1 MSTRFGDLKGDL
13 LAMVG
18 ALEREGTASGG
29 TGTTLV
35 DAGVL
40 VDADDTFKNF
50 RVYVHDGVDQG
61 DEKLITASS
70 SSGASVTAAF
80 AATPDNTSKYYIY
93 STYKNVTIERAFK
106 IALRF
111 LRRRTLLP
119 KVDESLTLG
128 DPTLAASYELTVPT
142 GFAAIR
148 SIWREDTSLAG
159 LFTLHVPGPGDSDCP
174 WWYPVRSATRKIRLD
189 KAIADHHGWIE
200 SGKKLRIVGQAFET
214 EPTTDDSTL
223 DINTGPLLTLAAAL
237 LRLQTLN
244 SVEQIGPTRDALV
257 KAIERLELGRGFE
270 QGTVIIEE
278 M

>member
-29 TGTTLV
+29 TATTLV

-40 VDADDTFKNF
+40 VDAEDYFKNF
-50 RVYVHDGVDQG
+50 RVYVHDGTDQG

-80 AATPDNTSKYYIY
+80 AATPSTDSKYYIY
-93 STYKNVTIERAFK
+93 STYKNVTVERALK

-119 KVDESLTLG
+119 KVDETVTLG
-128 DPTLAASYELTVPT
+128 DPTLAATYEISVPT

-148 SIWREDTSLAG
+148 SIWREEAAG
-159 LFTLHVPGPGDSDCP
+159 FYTMHIPGPGDTDCP
-174 WWYPVRSATRKIRLD
+174 WWYPVRSATRKIRVD
-189 KAIADHHGWIE
+189 KAIAESKGWVVQA
-200 SGKKLRIVGQAFET
+200 KKLRIIGQTYET

-237 LRLQTLN
+237 LRLQTLLA
-244 SVEQIGPTRDALV
+244 VDQIGPTRDALV